1 MLLQKLAE
9 YAERRD
15 LPPIG
20 YKRGQVSWV
29 IDLDMSGQLLSN
41 PPTYLGDP
49 ESKTRGV
56 IRTIPDVGNRSSNI
70 VANLLTDTAEYA
82 LGMPRDTRTS
92 QRHQA
97 FVELV
102 KKCAES
108 TKEPSVG
115 AVERFLQG
123 FQWGM
128 LQMPKDREM
137 RPEEV
142 VAFCID
148 GIHPVDRDEV
158 QEFWADEFWARVM
171 KEKEDE
177 EDNPTQEID
186 ERELSGAAPKEMQC
200 LICGK
205 VAVPVPRHP
214 FKIPGI
220 PGGKAK
226 GNALISA
233 NFPATYSYGQSES
246 RISPCCKK
254 CVEAYSQA
262 AIDLVRD
269 DDTSIRMGPL
279 RYIFWTREECSF
291 SPALMLRDPKPEE
304 VKELMTSVFK
314 GRDTATQIDANR
326 FYATAFSASGGRVA
340 VRDWVDTTVDDAQR
354 SLARYF
360 ILQNIVDAYGGEGRP
375 LSLYDLADATIP
387 WRNNKPDRKRL
398 NPNVCQVLMRLAFEQ
413 DPLPMW
419 LLFQAVKR
427 NRAEQGITYPRAALI
442 KMVLLSQ
449 QSNIEEDFM
458 VKLDPENRHP
468 AYLCGKLLAVLESV
482 QEEAAKPRQLNSTI
496 VDRFYG
502 TASSAP
508 ASVFGHLLRGAQ
520 AHLGK
525 LRKEK
530 RGYYVALGKKLE
542 EVQSGL
548 STFPKTLTLEQQ
560 GLFSLGYWHQRAADR
575 AGAIA
580 YKQSQQDE
588 DQEAIELEER
598 ISIKGG
604 DLNEH

>member
-41 PPTYLGDP
+41 PPIYLGD
-49 ESKTRGV
+49 ESKR
-56 IRTIPDVGNRSSNI
+56 RTIPDVGNRTSNI

-82 LGMPRDTRTS
+82 LGMPRDARTS

-102 KKCAES
+102 KRCAES

-171 KEKEDE
+171 KEKED
-177 EDNPTQEID
+177 QEID

-205 VAVPVPRHP
+205 VAAPVPRHP

-226 GNALISA
+226 GNALVSA
-233 NFPATYSYGQSES
+233 NFPAAYSYGQSES

-269 DDTSIRMGPL
+269 DDTSIRMGPF
-279 RYIFWTREECSF
+279 RYIFWTREECPF

-360 ILQNIVDAYGGEGRP
+360 ILQNIVDEHGGEGRP
-375 LSLYDLADATIP
+375 LPLDKLADATIP
-387 WRNNKPDRKRL
+387 ERNSKPDRKQL

-413 DPLPMW
+413 GPLPMW

-468 AYLCGKLLAVLESV
+468 AYLCGRLLAVLESI
-482 QEEAAKPRQLNSTI
+482 QKEAAKPRQTI

-530 RGYYVALGKKLE
+530 RGYYIALGKKLE

-548 STFPKTLTLEQQ
+548 STFPKTLTLQQQ

-575 AGAIA
+575 AGAID
-580 YKQSQQDE
+580 KQSQQDE
-588 DQEAIELEER
+588 DQEAIEKESKE
-598 ISIKGG
+598 GT
-604 DLNEH
+604 